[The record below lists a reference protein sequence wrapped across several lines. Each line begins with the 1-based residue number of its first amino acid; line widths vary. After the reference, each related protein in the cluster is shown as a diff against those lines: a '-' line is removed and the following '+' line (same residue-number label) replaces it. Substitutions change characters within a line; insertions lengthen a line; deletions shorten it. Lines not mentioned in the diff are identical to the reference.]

1 MTQVRFARSELQVT
15 APGHFALVHY
25 GEGELRERMFD
36 FLSPALDDPKQAIYL
51 CGPPGGASRLL
62 GYLEM
67 SAGRDLRAEVT
78 ERRIVLGEGDRDV
91 DQQLQNLVDPVRE
104 LSERGFSPIRVA
116 GPADWDVPGYS
127 APEDFLWYE
136 SRLGPALE
144 GFPAAVMCTYDVARL
159 PAAALLYG
167 ALETHSH
174 TLINGVVSES
184 PSFVPADQYLRTRLI
199 HLPWLEPDEQRRDVN
214 SAWEDRP
221 ERGPHS
227 RTR

>member
-1 MTQVRFARSELQVT
+1 MTKVRFAGNEQQVT
-15 APGHFALVHY
+15 TPCHFALVHY
-25 GEGELRERMFD
+25 GEEEMRQRVLD
-36 FLSPALDDPKQAIYL
+36 FLAPALDDPKQAIYL
-51 CGPPGGASRLL
+51 CGPPGEAARLL

-67 SAGRDLRAEVT
+67 SGGRDLSAEVT
-78 ERRIVLGEGDRDV
+78 ERRIVLGQGDSDV
-91 DQQLQNLVDPVRE
+91 DQQLQNLLDPVRE
-104 LSERGFSPIRVA
+104 LCERGFSPVRVV
-116 GPADWDVPGYS
+116 GPAAWDVPGYS

-136 SRLGPALE
+136 SRVFPGIE
-144 GFPAAVMCTYDVARL
+144 GLPVAIMCTYDAAQL

-174 TLINGVVSES
+174 TMINGVVSEN
-184 PSFVPADQYLRTRLI
+184 PSFLPADRFLKTRLI